1 MLNLWKLTGEIR
13 TGAMFSDNLREML
26 APERSFIKLIL
37 VNSLGISLLS
47 LVLPVSVQA
56 IITNLGILNLA
67 QPILMMTL
75 VLFLILVFSGGI
87 QTLQAYAIEVLRRRL
102 FIRYGG
108 EILRRVVTYDE
119 EAFGQINRTQLSK
132 RYTDVLLSQSS
143 MVVFFVDGI
152 GFAIQ
157 YVITMVL
164 LCLYHPYFL
173 AFGVGITG
181 LLWVS
186 WSFFGPRGVAAGS
199 PEADSRYLAMG
210 WVDELLRARPV
221 FMSRAGAE
229 FAERRFVDLLS
240 DWNGKRE
247 NLFRQ
252 QFAQTIA
259 LQVINAV
266 VYAALVGLGYLLV
279 RKGELSVGQLV
290 AAFIVVTMLLSSLP
304 RLQNFYTSVYDFSTN
319 LDKLAEFW
327 GVPLEAHS
335 GTYADFSGPIALDL
349 AQAAFADDVFL
360 DLRVQRGERVFAYT
374 KSFAA
379 ARALNRVLEGF
390 VRPAQGE
397 VRFNGVR
404 FSDVD
409 FRALRERTLVL
420 AQGRFYS
427 ASVADNIS
435 GVTDRAVSRSEIE
448 DALDAVGLLER
459 IRQLPQGVETILPP
473 NAHPLSHSESLS
485 LQLARALIQR
495 PGLVIV
501 TPDFDK
507 LSPVRRSRALDV
519 LLDRSRAWTVIF
531 LVQQPLDGVFD
542 RYLVLDR
549 GEAREFA
556 TEAQLFAQVGG
567 EQ

>member
-13 TGAMFSDNLREML
+13 TGAKFSDNLREML
-26 APERSFIKLIL
+26 APDLAFVKLIL

-56 IITNLGILNLA
+56 IITNLGILNLS

-87 QTLQAYAIEVLRRRL
+87 QTLQTYAIEVLRRRL

-108 EILRRVVTYDE
+108 EILSRVVTYDE
-119 EAFGQINRTQLSK
+119 EAFSKVNRTQLSK

-157 YVITMVL
+157 YLITMVL

-173 AFGVGITG
+173 AFGLAITV
-181 LLWVS
+181 LLWMS
-186 WSFFGPRGVAAGS
+186 WSFFGPRGVAAGT

-210 WVDELLRARPV
+210 WVDEVLRARPV

-240 DWNGKRE
+240 DWNLKRD

-252 QFAQTIA
+252 QFAQTIS
-259 LQVINAV
+259 LQVVNAV
-266 VYAALVGLGYLLV
+266 VYATLVGLGYLLV

-304 RLQNFYTSVYDFSTN
+304 RLQNFYTSVYDYSTN

-327 GVPLEAHS
+327 GVPPEAHS
-335 GTYADFSGPIALDL
+335 GTFSQFSGPIAVDL
-349 AQAAFADDVFL
+349 SRASFPDDVFL
-360 DLRVQRGERVFAYT
+360 DLRIQRGERVFAYI

-379 ARALNRVLEGF
+379 ARTLNRVLEGF

-404 FSDVD
+404 YSDID
-409 FRALRERTLVL
+409 FRSLREHTLVL
-420 AQGRFYS
+420 TQGRFYS

-435 GVTDRAVSRSEIE
+435 GVAGRVVSRSEIE
-448 DALDAVGLLER
+448 DALDAVGLLDR
-459 IRQLPQGVETILPP
+459 IRQFPQGIETILPP
-473 NAHPLSHSESLS
+473 NAHPLSLSESLS
-485 LQLARALIQR
+485 LQLARALVQR

-507 LSPVRRSRALDV
+507 LSPVRRSRALEV
-519 LLDRSRAWTVIF
+519 LLDRAREWTVIF

-542 RYLVLDR
+542 RYLLLDR
-549 GEAREFA
+549 TEALEFPG
-556 TEAQLFAQVGG
+556 EAQLFAKVGG
-567 EQ
+567 GL